1 MTFDITQEQ
10 TARKE
15 NFKQRLC
22 LKVGDRVKIP
32 ASEKQGFLI
41 AIVEKI
47 YKHYAK
53 IYKHYAVVN
62 TGKYKTT
69 VKLINGKAVK

>member
-10 TARKE
+10 TSRKE
-15 NFKQRLC
+15 NFKHRLS

-47 YKHYAK
+47 YKHYAL
-53 IYKHYAVVN
+53 VN
-62 TGKYKTT
+62 TGKYRTI
-69 VKLINGKAVK
+69 VKITNGKAVK

>member
-10 TARKE
+10 TTK
-15 NFKQRLC
+15 NFKNRSF

-47 YKHYAK
+47 YKHYAL
-53 IYKHYAVVN
+53 VN
-62 TGKYKTT
+62 TGKYRTT
-69 VKLINGKAVK
+69 VKITNGKAVK

>member
-10 TARKE
+10 KIERKE
-15 NFKQRLC
+15 NFKHRLC

-41 AIVEKI
+41 AIVEKL
-47 YKHYAK
+47 YKHYAL
-53 IYKHYAVVN
+53 VN
-62 TGKYKTT
+62 TGKYRTT

>member
-1 MTFDITQEQ
+1 MIFDITQEQ
-10 TARKE
+10 TAKKE

-22 LKVGDRVKIP
+22 LKIGDKVKIP

-41 AIVEKI
+41 AIVE
-47 YKHYAK
+47 K

>member
-47 YKHYAK
+47 YKHYA
-53 IYKHYAVVN
+53 VVN